1 MPYLAIIVGAGPA
14 GLAVGAC
21 LARSGVS
28 ATILEQSVQV
38 GAAWHRH
45 YTRLHLHTD
54 KTRSQLPFAAFAAEC
69 PRYPSRQQVIDYL
82 QAYASAFRLD
92 IRLGQQ
98 VVEARP
104 FEGGWEVRTQD
115 QIYQTPNLV
124 LATGY
129 NREPNRPTWPGQS
142 SFRGPLLHS
151 SDYRDGEPFRGR
163 RVLVVGFGNSG
174 GEIAIDLCEYGAEPS
189 IAVRGPVNVVPRE
202 LFGIPIQAVSV
213 LQSRLPPRV
222 ADLVSRPVLRLVMGD
237 LSRLGLMHG
246 PAGPMT
252 QIRHRGRIPLIDVG
266 TIELI
271 RGGRIAVCPGLASF
285 TEGGVVFTDGAHR
298 AFDAVILATGFRPR
312 VDAFLHGAST
322 SLDRDG
328 VPASSGREAA
338 IPGLYFCGFR
348 VSGAGMLREI
358 GREARRIGAAIEGR
372 LKSTEST

>member
-1 MPYLAIIVGAGPA
+1 VPDDAIIVGAGPA

-21 LARSGVS
+21 LARAGVS
-28 ATILEQSVQV
+28 ATILEQSAGV
-38 GAAWHRH
+38 GATWHRH
-45 YTRLHLHTD
+45 YARLHLHTD

-82 QAYASAFRLD
+82 QSYAGAFRLD
-92 IRLGQQ
+92 IRFGQQ

-104 FEGGWEVRTQD
+104 LDGGWEVRTQD
-115 QIYQTPNLV
+115 QCYRTRNLV

-129 NREPNRPTWPGQS
+129 NREPNLPTWPGQS
-142 SFRGPLLHS
+142 SFRGLVLHS

-174 GEIAIDLCEYGAEPS
+174 GEIAIDLCEHGAEPS

-202 LFGIPIQAVSV
+202 LFGIPIQAVSL

-237 LSRLGLMHG
+237 LSRLGLVRG
-246 PAGPMT
+246 SAGPMT
-252 QIRHRGRIPLIDVG
+252 QIRRRGRIPLIDVG

-271 RGGRIAVCPGLASF
+271 RGGRISVCPGLASF
-285 TEGGVVFTDGAHR
+285 TEDGVVFADGAHR
-298 AFDAVILATGFRPR
+298 AFDAVILATGYRPR
-312 VDAFLHGAST
+312 VDAFLQGASM

-328 VPASSGREAA
+328 APISSGREAV
-338 IPGLYFCGFR
+338 PGLYFCGFR
-348 VSGAGMLREI
+348 VSAAGMLREI
-358 GREARRIGAAIEGR
+358 GREARRIGAAIAGR
-372 LKSTEST
+372 DKSAESV